1 MKKCLA
7 IALVLILSL
16 SSAFPSFALGVPTEK
31 DEVVYGLLNL
41 DGSVEEIYVV
51 NSFKGGSITDY
62 GDYSRVNN
70 MSSSEELNQEG
81 DTITIDTKGDSFF
94 YQGTLETKKLPWNV
108 KIDYQLDKKEISA
121 SELAG
126 KSGNLT
132 ITLSTTPNAA
142 LNAAFFENYMLQVS
156 LKLDTEKC
164 TSISSPKATLANAGK
179 NKIITHTIM
188 PGENANI
195 IITAKVKDFSMSGFE
210 ITALPL
216 SMSIELPD
224 TQGLTQGLASLS
236 DGVTSLNQGVKKLSD
251 GIDKSYIGIQK
262 LKAGSTDFGN
272 GLSQLNGNSVQI
284 ITASGQ
290 IKQALNSI
298 SAGLEAGSFNM
309 DEITQLPATLRGLT
323 GGLNQ
328 IATGM
333 ATLKTGYSAAYA
345 ALAAKIADIP
355 TEDVDPSALYTAI
368 GVDADLNAKLN
379 KLMQYYAAAKTVKA
393 TYGGVKAAF
402 DAVEYSLNINNPD
415 SFPASINGISGG
427 LSAIADGIEQSLSG
441 TNMVVQLQQL
451 KAGLAQ
457 LSAQYGQFHTGL
469 DQYTGGVARLSGNY
483 GEFDAGLKAFTNGM
497 GELNNGGK
505 ELYKG
510 TGKLNEA
517 VAELPAT
524 IKTEIDKIA
533 GQYDKSDF
541 VPVSFVS
548 DKNTK
553 ITAVQFVIKTGAI
566 EVPEALQPE
575 NEVPVKLNFW
585 QKLLKL
591 FGL

>member
-1 MKKCLA
+1 MKKLLA
-7 IALVLILSL
+7 IALILAIGL
-16 SSAFPSFALGVPTEK
+16 SPIFPSFAVGVPTEK

-62 GDYSRVNN
+62 GDYSWVNN
-70 MSSSEELNQEG
+70 MSSSEDLNQEG

-108 KIDYQLDKKEISA
+108 EIAYQLDKKEISI

-126 KSGNLT
+126 KSGDLS
-132 ITLSTTPNAA
+132 ITLITAPNTAV
-142 LNAAFFENYMLQVS
+142 NGAFFENYMLQVS
-156 LKLDTEKC
+156 LMLDTDKC
-164 TSISSPKATLANAGK
+164 TSISSPRATLANAGK
-179 NKIITHTIM
+179 NKVITHTVM

-224 TQGLTQGLASLS
+224 TEGLTQGMTELS
-236 DGVTSLNQGVKKLSD
+236 EGVDSLNEGVGKLSD
-251 GIDKSYIGIQK
+251 GIDKSHMGIQK
-262 LKAGSTDFGN
+262 LNVGSTDFGN

-309 DEITQLPATLRGLT
+309 DEITQLPATLRGLA
-323 GGLNQ
+323 GGLDQ
-328 IATGM
+328 VSTGM
-333 ATLKTGYSAAYA
+333 GSLKAGYSTAYA
-345 ALAAKIADIP
+345 ALGAKIGDIP
-355 TEDVDPSALYTAI
+355 SEVVDPTTLYTAI
-368 GVDADLNAKLN
+368 GGDADLNEKLD
-379 KLMQYYAAAKTVKA
+379 KLIEYYAAAKTVKA
-393 TYGGVKAAF
+393 TYDGVKAAF
-402 DAVEYSLNINNPD
+402 DAVEYSLNINNPE
-415 SFPASINGISGG
+415 SLPTSINGISGG
-427 LSAIADGIEQSLSG
+427 LSAIADEIEHSLSG

-457 LSAQYGQFHTGL
+457 LSAQYGQFHAGL

-483 GEFDAGLKAFTNGM
+483 GEFDAGLKAFTSGI

-510 TGKLNEA
+510 SEKLNEA
-517 VAELPAT
+517 VAELPST

-533 GQYDKSDF
+533 SQYDKSDF

-553 ITAVQFVIKTGAI
+553 VTAVQFVIKTGAI
-566 EVPEALQPE
+566 EAPEGLQPE
-575 NEVPVKLNFW
+575 NEVPAKLNFW